1 MASGLVFTLLLCLSC
16 ALWTGA
22 DVSLQ
27 IFPFNWKQILLPL
40 FCIFITVPACR
51 CPSGWSQYGQ
61 RCFLF
66 VDSQTDWATA
76 ERTCIAYG
84 ANLASF
90 HSSSEYMYLKSLVYT
105 KKRSYAKTWVGGN
118 DAARE
123 GWWMWTDGSKFNYVS
138 WGSGEPNNRGGRES
152 CMEINRRGPH
162 FLKSFWVFLNY
173 SIKQNP

>member
-22 DVSLQ
+22 DVSL
-27 IFPFNWKQILLPL
+27 
-40 FCIFITVPACR
+40 

-152 CMEINRRGPH
+152 CMEINRRGASRH
-162 FLKSFWVFLNY
+162 LNDEKCTTRNY
-173 SIKQNP
+173 FICAKKL

>member
-22 DVSLQ
+22 DGVCAPR
-27 IFPFNWKQILLPL
+27 I
-40 FCIFITVPACR
+40 PACR

-66 VDSQTDWATA
+66 FNYQRDWATA
-76 ERTCIAYG
+76 ERICIAYG

-90 HSSSEYMYLKSLVYT
+90 HSYSEYMYLKSLVYT

-118 DAARE
+118 DAARD
-123 GWWMWTDGSKFNYVS
+123 GVWMWSDGSKFNYVS
-138 WGSGEPNNRGGRES
+138 WGSREPNNTGGRES
-152 CMEINRRGPH
+152 CMEINLRGASRH
-162 FLKSFWVFLNY
+162 LNDEKCTTRNY
-173 SIKQNP
+173 FICAKKL